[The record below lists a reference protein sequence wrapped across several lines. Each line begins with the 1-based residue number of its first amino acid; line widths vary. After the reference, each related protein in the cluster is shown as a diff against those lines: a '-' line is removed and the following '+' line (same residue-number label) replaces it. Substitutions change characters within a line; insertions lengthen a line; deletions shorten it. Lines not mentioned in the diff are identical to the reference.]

1 MKKIFIQVK
10 GENAGDNLNKV
21 LWDLL
26 LPANKFLPG
35 DEAVLGVGTFHN
47 PVVPIGVRKL
57 HIFGSG
63 SDLTNKIEW
72 LKKFECDIHFVR
84 GPLTARDWNCKG
96 KSLTDGAL
104 LLCQTSLRDLPNI
117 KSKKVGYIP
126 HHCSS
131 NNANFQKIC
140 DSADIEFIDVRTKN
154 IQKFISQVKSCDYII
169 SEALHGAIVA
179 DIFRKPWVAIK
190 SSGYINEHKWID
202 WCMSLN
208 LSYAPKSIEPIMT
221 RGIRD
226 IVRLENI
233 LKRGAA
239 YLHLGRARW
248 SYKRILFD
256 SVVKE
261 HLIAEQLMGIKNNT
275 NWILSADNVIDRLIN
290 QTGNTWTKFLSRLS

>member
-1 MKKIFIQVK
+1 
-10 GENAGDNLNKV
+10 
-21 LWDLL
+21 
-26 LPANKFLPG
+26 
-35 DEAVLGVGTFHN
+35 
-47 PVVPIGVRKL
+47 VPIGVRKL

-63 SDLTNKIEW
+63 SDLTNNKIEW
-72 LKKFECDIHFVR
+72 LKKFECAVHFVR
-84 GPLTARDWNCKG
+84 GPLTARNWDCKG

-104 LLCQTSLRDLPNI
+104 LLYQTSLRDLPNI

-140 DSADIEFIDVRTKN
+140 ESADIEFIDVRTKN

-169 SEALHGAIVA
+169 AEALHGAIVA

-190 SSGYINEHKWID
+190 SSAYINEFKWTD

-221 RGIRD
+221 KGIRD

-261 HLIAEQLMGIKNNT
+261 HLITEQLMSIKNNA